1 MSFLDR
7 LRGNKKSSD
16 IAVIDVETTGLNPY
30 RHDRIVELAALV
42 IGHEG
47 TVLREFVSLIN
58 PERDIGPTHI
68 HGLSARDVLAA
79 PRFGELAGALL
90 DVLDGCVALAGHNI
104 RFDYSFLA
112 AEFDRLGYG
121 LPDAP
126 TLCTMRLAGGGR
138 LSAFCVAHGIAFE
151 GQAHSAQ
158 YDARATARLLAVL
171 LNRDPRLTRE
181 VSHWLPIAWP
191 SIPKSSAM
199 LLTRDGSRQRQTTP
213 PDYLQQLLTRVQ
225 PVHTTDNQD
234 SAILEYI
241 ALLDQVLE
249 NRHIST
255 EEGQALIEF
264 ATRWGVPAHQ
274 IPKIHREYLLRLAT
288 AALADGVVTDA
299 ERRDLQ
305 QVAWLLGIDSLDE
318 VMEAATH
325 ELQAIPTRPSATGRA
340 LTLEELAGKRVSFTG
355 EFMCRLAGQAITRT
369 MAVEIAT
376 SHGMTVADSV
386 TKKLDLLV
394 VADPLTQSLKA
405 KKARQYRIRIIHE
418 FLFWRALGLKTE

>member
-1 MSFLDR
+1 MGFLDR
-7 LRGNKKSSD
+7 LRGTKKSSD

-42 IGHEG
+42 MSHEG
-47 TVLREFVSLIN
+47 TVLREFVTLIN

-68 HGLSARDVLAA
+68 HGLFTRDVLAA

-90 DVLDGCVALAGHNI
+90 EVLGGCVALAGHNI

-112 AEFDRLGYG
+112 AEFDRLGHG

-126 TLCTMRLAGGGR
+126 TLCTMQLAGGGR
-138 LSAFCVAHGIAFE
+138 LADACKAYGIEFE
-151 GQAHSAQ
+151 GEAHSAR

-171 LNRDPRLTRE
+171 LNHAPSLTRE
-181 VSHWLPIAWP
+181 VSRCLPIVWP
-191 SIPKSSAM
+191 SIPKSSATP
-199 LLTRDGSRQRQTTP
+199 LTRDDSHRHQTTP

-234 SAILEYI
+234 SVILEYI
-241 ALLDQVLE
+241 ALLDRVLE

-264 ATRWGVPAHQ
+264 ATRWSIPAHQ
-274 IPKIHREYLLRLAT
+274 IPKIHRDYLLRLAT
-288 AALADGVVTDA
+288 AALADSVVTDA
-299 ERRDLQ
+299 EHRDLQ

-325 ELQAIPTRPSATGRA
+325 ELQAIPTRPSATGGM
-340 LTLEELAGKRVSFTG
+340 LTLEELAGKSVCFTG
-355 EFMCRLAGQAITRT
+355 EFLCRIAGQEITRT

-376 SHGMTVADSV
+376 SHGMIVVDTV

-418 FLFWRALGLKTE
+418 FLFWRALGLEVE

>member
-1 MSFLDR
+1 MGFLDR
-7 LRGNKKSSD
+7 LRGNKKSSE

-42 IGHEG
+42 MSHEG
-47 TVLREFVSLIN
+47 TVLREFVTLVN

-68 HGLSARDVLAA
+68 HGLSTHDVLAA
-79 PRFGELAGALL
+79 PRFGELAEALL
-90 DVLDGCVALAGHNI
+90 EVLDGCVALAGHNV

-112 AEFDRLGYG
+112 AEFDRLGYV

-138 LSAFCVAHGIAFE
+138 LSDVCTAYGIAFE
-151 GQAHSAQ
+151 GRAHSAQ
-158 YDARATARLLAVL
+158 YDVRATARLLAIL
-171 LNRDPRLTRE
+171 LNQAPRLTRE
-181 VSHWLPIAWP
+181 VSLWLPITWP
-191 SIPKSSAM
+191 NVPKSSAR
-199 LLTRDGSRQRQTTP
+199 LITRDASRQRRTEP
-213 PDYLQQLLTRVQ
+213 PDYIQQLLTRVQ
-225 PVHTTDNQD
+225 PISTADSQD

-241 ALLDQVLE
+241 ALLDRVLE
-249 NRHIST
+249 NRDISS
-255 EEGQALIEF
+255 EEGQTLFEF
-264 ATRWGVPAHQ
+264 ATRWSIPAHQ
-274 IPKIHREYLLRLAT
+274 IPKIHRDYLLRLAV
-288 AALADGVVTDA
+288 AALADRVVTDA

-325 ELQAIPTRPSATGRA
+325 ELQAIPTHPSATAGA
-340 LTLEELAGKRVSFTG
+340 LTLGELAGKRVCFTG
-355 EFMCRLAGQAITRT
+355 EFLCRLRGQAITRT

-376 SHGMTVADSV
+376 RHGMIVADSV

-405 KKARQYRIRIIHE
+405 QKARQYRIRIIHE
-418 FLFWRALGLKTE
+418 FLFWRALGLEVE

>member
-1 MSFLDR
+1 MGFLDR

-16 IAVIDVETTGLNPY
+16 IAVIDVETTGLNLY
-30 RHDRIVELAALV
+30 RNDRIVELAVLV
-42 IGHEG
+42 MSHDG
-47 TVLREFVSLIN
+47 TVLREFVTLIN
-58 PERDIGPTHI
+58 PERDIGPTNI
-68 HGLSARDVLAA
+68 HGLLTGDVLAA

-90 DVLDGCVALAGHNI
+90 EVLDGCVARAGHNI

-121 LPDAP
+121 FPDVP
-126 TLCTMRLAGGGR
+126 TLCTMLLAGGGR
-138 LSAFCVAHGIAFE
+138 LSTVCAAHGIAFE
-151 GQAHSAQ
+151 GQAHSAR
-158 YDARATARLLAVL
+158 YDAHATARLLAVL

-191 SIPKSSAM
+191 SIPKTSAT
-199 LLTRDGSRQRQTTP
+199 LLTRDDSRQRQTEP

-241 ALLDQVLE
+241 ALIDRVLE
-249 NRHIST
+249 DRHIST

-264 ATRWGVPAHQ
+264 ATRWSIPAHQ
-274 IPKIHREYLLRLAT
+274 IPKIHRDYLLRLAT

-305 QVAWLLGIDSLDE
+305 QVARLLGINSLDE
-318 VMEAATH
+318 VMKSVTQ
-325 ELQAIPTRPSATGRA
+325 ELQEKQTLPSATGGA
-340 LTLEELAGKRVSFTG
+340 LTLEELAGKRVTFTG
-355 EFMCRLAGQAITRT
+355 EFLCRLAGQAITRT

-376 SHGMTVADSV
+376 SHGMTVTDSV

-394 VADPLTQSLKA
+394 VADPLTQSVKA

-418 FLFWRALGLKTE
+418 FLFWRALGLEVE